1 MKKSDSMKDKLVEI
15 QFLRVIAIFSVVIFH
30 FSARRASELPYGQ
43 WVSGAPWSLGWLGV
57 QLFFIVSGFVIAF
70 SLQNTSTA
78 SMFLINRATRLYPAL
93 FLLLPFVFIV
103 QRYTPNSP
111 YVDRSTL
118 RNLIG
123 SITLIPPTVLN
134 FFSDSGFDWL
144 TLVLWSL
151 KVEVFFYLL
160 CAVTFAA
167 LGKSNLPAVLTI
179 FSVLANLAIVLQTK
193 IDLNELNFITKSIK
207 VFGFDHLSWFVIGVL
222 IFELRFKSKTRFMRI
237 GLTVTSLTTLLNLYI
252 LNDSNLGVLLGG
264 AVLMAT
270 ALLFALFCVVKSFP
284 LEKYI
289 LIIGD
294 SSYEM
299 YLVHQGVGLTLLL
312 YVANRYGLGPVS
324 GTLAGLFIIYAM
336 TYLCHLIFTRIT
348 RPINSWARSALSR
361 KWY

>member
-30 FSARRASELPYGQ
+30 FTARRASELPYGK

-70 SLQNTSTA
+70 SLQNTSKVGT
-78 SMFLINRATRLYPAL
+78 FLINRATRIYPAL
-93 FLLLPFVFIV
+93 FLLLPLVFVV
-103 QRYTPNSP
+103 QRFTPNSP
-111 YVDRSTL
+111 YVNRSTL

-123 SITLIPPTVLN
+123 SITLIPPTALN
-134 FFSDSGFDWL
+134 FFSDSEFDWL

-160 CAVTFAA
+160 CAVVFAV
-167 LGKSNLPAVLTI
+167 LGKYKLPTVLTI
-179 FSVLANLAIVLQTK
+179 ISNVANLVIALQTK
-193 IDLNELNFITKSIK
+193 FDVNELNFIAKAIK

-237 GLTVTSLTTLLNLYI
+237 GLTVTSLSTLLSLYI

-264 AVLMAT
+264 TVLLVT
-270 ALLFALFCVVKSFP
+270 ALLFALSCVIKNFP
-284 LEKYI
+284 LKKHI

-299 YLVHQGVGLTLLL
+299 YLVHQGVGLTFLL
-312 YVANRYGLGPVS
+312 YVANKYDLGPAS
-324 GTLAGLFIIYAM
+324 GALAGLLIVCAM
-336 TYLCHLIFTRIT
+336 TYLCHLICTRIT
-348 RPINSWARSALSR
+348 KPINSWARSVLSR